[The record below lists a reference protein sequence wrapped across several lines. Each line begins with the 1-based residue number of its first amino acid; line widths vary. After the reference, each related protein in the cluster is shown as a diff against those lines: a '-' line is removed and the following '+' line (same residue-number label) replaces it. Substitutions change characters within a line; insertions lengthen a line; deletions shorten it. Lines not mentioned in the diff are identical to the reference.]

1 MKKSIFLILSLS
13 LTLFSCEEST
23 ENPSSETF
31 YIPFVDVNADLIIN
45 EQDKVIIN
53 DEGDMGY
60 RVKDNLNMDI
70 FIGAE

>member
-1 MKKSIFLILSLS
+1 M
-13 LTLFSCEEST
+13 
-23 ENPSSETF
+23 
-31 YIPFVDVNADLIIN
+31 DVNADLIIN